1 VTMSNDQ
8 ATGLAFIGLGVV
20 VILAGI
26 AASISPLGIGA
37 AVIGLGL
44 GLAGAIRLR

>member
-1 VTMSNDQ
+1 MPF
-8 ATGLAFIGLGVV
+8 LALGVV

-37 AVIGLGL
+37 AVIGLSL
-44 GLAGAIRLR
+44 GLAGAVRLR